1 MQTILPLAKGTRDTT
16 EYIKYIVEEHND
28 DTHIVKMV
36 SSGSMCVAFV
46 CFMSGVC
53 GH

>member
-1 MQTILPLAKGTRDTT
+1 MQTILPLADGTRDTT
-16 EYIKYIVEEHND
+16 ECIESIVEEHND

-36 SSGSMCVAFV
+36 SSGSMCVRSV
-46 CFMSGVC
+46 GFMSGVC